1 MAELDEKYVAKC
13 IDVAIDKINDSIFG
27 RRLLQ
32 QYPAIK
38 VSPTYYADEYCV
50 LKKYGSPA
58 CTDGKK
64 VYISAETMRDILS
77 MEYKE
82 WDYASV
88 HCAKTYEEYWGKLA
102 MTDRTLKLTPANGST
117 VVQEV
122 RDIILHELTH
132 AMNEHTKL
140 QRRAARYSDEYQ
152 QKLAIAAELQANDGI
167 IGANYADN
175 FTQQHPGVT
184 NKRKHRECIGYHTLR
199 EFMEHIEFTP
209 QEQME
214 IAMKKIL
221 KSARASQEMAETSGA
236 MQQIEQEIAQEDAKE
251 KEKAEGAMRGTG
263 EGDAGEGAA
272 GTIGKGGNSDA
283 MTSDDKLTAEMK
295 IEGLRNIKRLILAT
309 ISDELKYDAAT
320 DSVIYNKV
328 RKRVAHKSYARPSKR
343 GELELCRGVKVV
355 RKGVKVKREVEYN
368 KTRDLTVL
376 AVDASGSMT
385 DQAKYVSAI
394 LDKLLKQVEEVANE
408 EGIKI
413 NYDNMRGMLH
423 TDVASDLMVVTSD
436 KWRDTMRRYR
446 ACGGNDFDCVLRA
459 VEKEVSASAKPYE
472 TINIITLSDALGYLD
487 ADFSGTALGT
497 YIARRRL
504 NWIDAIIMDKRWMRE
519 LDECLQHDY
528 HKIRKQEIIAI
539 SGEDF

>member
-1 MAELDEKYVAKC
+1 MAELDENYIARCVEKALR
-13 IDVAIDKINDSIFG
+13 KINASIFG
-27 RRLLQ
+27 RRLLS
-32 QYPAIK
+32 QYPAIT
-38 VSPTYYADEYCV
+38 VSPTYYADEYRV

-64 VYISAETMRDILS
+64 IYISTEIMRDLLN

-82 WDYASV
+82 WDFASV
-88 HCAKTYEEYWGKLA
+88 HGARTYEEYWDKLK
-102 MTDRTLKLTPANGST
+102 TRDDKPIHLTSDNADIVS
-117 VVQEV
+117 EIE
-122 RDIILHELTH
+122 DIILHELTH

-140 QRRAARYSDEYQ
+140 QRRAARYSEEYQ

-167 IGANYADN
+167 MGRNYADN
-175 FTQQHPGVT
+175 YTQQHPGVT
-184 NKRKHRECIGYHTLR
+184 NKRKHRECVGYHTLR

-236 MQQIEQEIAQEDAKE
+236 MQQIEREIAQEDAKD
-251 KEKAEGAMRGTG
+251 KEKSEGAMRGTS
-263 EGDAGEGAA
+263 EGNVGEGAA
-272 GTIGKGGNSDA
+272 GTIGKGNSDA
-283 MTSDDKLTAEMK
+283 MTSDEKLTAEMK

-355 RKGVKVKREVEYN
+355 RKGVKIKREVEYN

-385 DQAKYVSAI
+385 DQAKYVNAI
-394 LDKLLKQVEEVANE
+394 LNKLLKQVEEVAKE

-423 TDVASDLMVVTSD
+423 TDVASDLMVVTSE
-436 KWRDTMRRYR
+436 KWRGTMRRYR

-459 VEKEVSASAKPYE
+459 VEKEVSSSAKKYE
-472 TINIITLSDALGYLD
+472 TINIINLSDALGYLD
-487 ADFSGTALGT
+487 ADFSDTALGT

-504 NWIDAIIMDKRWMRE
+504 NWIDAIIMDKHWMRE
-519 LDECLQHDY
+519 LDECLQHDF
-528 HKIRKQEIIAI
+528 HKIRKQEVIAI